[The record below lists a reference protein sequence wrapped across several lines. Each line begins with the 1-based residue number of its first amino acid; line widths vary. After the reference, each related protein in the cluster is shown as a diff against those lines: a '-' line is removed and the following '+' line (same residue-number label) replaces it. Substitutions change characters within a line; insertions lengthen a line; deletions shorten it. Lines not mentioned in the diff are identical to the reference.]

1 MPNTLSITKGEYG
14 KMKEA
19 LTLIEERIVYGT
31 GRLYERM
38 GGSSSLMGSGALEV
52 LATPSMIALMEGTA
66 QEAVQSLL
74 EDGQGTVGTRID
86 VRHLAA
92 TPVGMEVTC
101 TAEVTEVDR
110 RRIVFTVKAM
120 DEKEV
125 IGEGIH
131 ERFVIDNEKFFAKC
145 RQKLEK

>member
-1 MPNTLSITKGEYG
+1 MIQTGLTCKKKITVTPE
-14 KMKEA
+14 MTA
-19 LTLIEERIVYGT
+19 AA
-31 GRLYERM
+31 
-38 GGSSSLMGSGALEV
+38 MGSGALEV

-74 EDGQGTVGTRID
+74 EYGQGTVGTRID

-110 RRIVFTVKAM
+110 RRIVFTVKAK

>member
-1 MPNTLSITKGEYG
+1 MIQTGLTCKKKITVTPE
-14 KMKEA
+14 MTA
-19 LTLIEERIVYGT
+19 AA
-31 GRLYERM
+31 
-38 GGSSSLMGSGALEV
+38 MGSGALEV

-66 QEAVQSLL
+66 QEAVQNLL

-110 RRIVFTVKAM
+110 RRIVFTVKAK

-131 ERFVIDNEKFFAKC
+131 ERFVINNEKFFAKC

>member
-1 MPNTLSITKGEYG
+1 MIQTGLTCKKKITVTPE
-14 KMKEA
+14 MTA
-19 LTLIEERIVYGT
+19 AA
-31 GRLYERM
+31 
-38 GGSSSLMGSGALEV
+38 MGSGALEV

-66 QEAVQSLL
+66 QEAVQDLL

-110 RRIVFTVKAM
+110 RRIVFTVKAK

>member
-1 MPNTLSITKGEYG
+1 MIQTGITCKKKITVTPE
-14 KMKEA
+14 MTA
-19 LTLIEERIVYGT
+19 AA
-31 GRLYERM
+31 
-38 GGSSSLMGSGALEV
+38 MGSGALEV

-66 QEAVQSLL
+66 QEAVQNLL

-110 RRIVFTVKAM
+110 RRIVFTVKAQ
-120 DEKEV
+120 DEKEL
-125 IGEGIH
+125 IGEGTH
-131 ERFVIDNEKFFAKC
+131 ERFIIDNEKFFAKC
-145 RQKLEK
+145 QHKLEK

>member
-1 MPNTLSITKGEYG
+1 MIQTGITCKKKITVTPE
-14 KMKEA
+14 MTA
-19 LTLIEERIVYGT
+19 AA
-31 GRLYERM
+31 
-38 GGSSSLMGSGALEV
+38 MGSGALEV

-66 QEAVQSLL
+66 QEAVQNLL

-110 RRIVFTVKAM
+110 RRIVFTVKAQ
-120 DEKEV
+120 DEKEL
-125 IGEGIH
+125 IGEGTH

-145 RQKLEK
+145 RHKLEK

>member
-1 MPNTLSITKGEYG
+1 MIQTGLTCKKKITVTPE
-14 KMKEA
+14 MTA
-19 LTLIEERIVYGT
+19 AA
-31 GRLYERM
+31 
-38 GGSSSLMGSGALEV
+38 MGSGALEV

-66 QEAVQSLL
+66 QEAVQNLL

-110 RRIVFTVKAM
+110 RRIVFTVKAKN
-120 DEKEV
+120 EKEV

>member
-1 MPNTLSITKGEYG
+1 MIQTGLTCKKKITVTPE
-14 KMKEA
+14 MTA
-19 LTLIEERIVYGT
+19 AA
-31 GRLYERM
+31 
-38 GGSSSLMGSGALEV
+38 MGSGALEV

-66 QEAVQSLL
+66 QEAVQNLL

-92 TPVGMEVTC
+92 TPVGMVVTC

-110 RRIVFTVKAM
+110 RRIVFTVKAK

>member
-1 MPNTLSITKGEYG
+1 MIQTGLTCKKKITVTPE
-14 KMKEA
+14 MTA
-19 LTLIEERIVYGT
+19 AA
-31 GRLYERM
+31 
-38 GGSSSLMGSGALEV
+38 MGSGALEV

-66 QEAVQSLL
+66 QEAVQNLL

-110 RRIVFTVKAM
+110 RRIVFTVKAK

-131 ERFVIDNEKFFAKC
+131 ERFIIDNEKFFAKC

>member
-1 MPNTLSITKGEYG
+1 MIQTGLTCKKKITVTPE
-14 KMKEA
+14 MTA
-19 LTLIEERIVYGT
+19 AA
-31 GRLYERM
+31 
-38 GGSSSLMGSGALEV
+38 MGSGALEV

-66 QEAVQSLL
+66 QEAVQNLL
-74 EDGQGTVGTRID
+74 EDGQGTVGARID

-110 RRIVFTVKAM
+110 RRIVFTVKAK

>member
-1 MPNTLSITKGEYG
+1 MIQTGLTCKKKITVTPE
-14 KMKEA
+14 MTA
-19 LTLIEERIVYGT
+19 AA
-31 GRLYERM
+31 
-38 GGSSSLMGSGALEV
+38 MGSGALEV

-66 QEAVQSLL
+66 QEAVQNLL

-110 RRIVFTVKAM
+110 RRIVFTVRAK

-131 ERFVIDNEKFFAKC
+131 ERFVIDNEKFFSKC

>member
-1 MPNTLSITKGEYG
+1 MIQTGITCKKKITVTPE
-14 KMKEA
+14 MTAAAME
-19 LTLIEERIVYGT
+19 
-31 GRLYERM
+31 
-38 GGSSSLMGSGALEV
+38 SGALEV

-66 QEAVQSLL
+66 QEAVQNLL

-110 RRIVFTVKAM
+110 RRIVFTVKAQ
-120 DEKEV
+120 DEKEL
-125 IGEGIH
+125 IGEGTH

-145 RQKLEK
+145 RHKLEK

>member
-1 MPNTLSITKGEYG
+1 MIQTGLTCKKTITVTPE
-14 KMKEA
+14 MTA
-19 LTLIEERIVYGT
+19 AA
-31 GRLYERM
+31 
-38 GGSSSLMGSGALEV
+38 MGSGALEV

-101 TAEVTEVDR
+101 TAEVTEVDH
-110 RRIVFTVKAM
+110 RRIVFTVKAK

>member
-1 MPNTLSITKGEYG
+1 MIQTGPTCKKKITVTPE
-14 KMKEA
+14 MTA
-19 LTLIEERIVYGT
+19 AA
-31 GRLYERM
+31 
-38 GGSSSLMGSGALEV
+38 MGSGALEV

-66 QEAVQSLL
+66 QEAVQNLL

-110 RRIVFTVKAM
+110 RRIVFTVKAK

>member
-1 MPNTLSITKGEYG
+1 MIQTGLTCKKKITVTPE
-14 KMKEA
+14 MTA
-19 LTLIEERIVYGT
+19 AA
-31 GRLYERM
+31 
-38 GGSSSLMGSGALEV
+38 MGSGALAV

-66 QEAVQSLL
+66 QEAVQNLL

-110 RRIVFTVKAM
+110 RRIVFTVKAK

>member
-1 MPNTLSITKGEYG
+1 MIQTGITCKKKITVTPE
-14 KMKEA
+14 MTA
-19 LTLIEERIVYGT
+19 AA
-31 GRLYERM
+31 
-38 GGSSSLMGSGALEV
+38 MGSGALEV

-66 QEAVQSLL
+66 QEAVQNLL

-101 TAEVTEVDR
+101 TAEITEVDR
-110 RRIVFTVKAM
+110 RRIVFTVKAQ

-125 IGEGIH
+125 IGEGTH

-145 RQKLEK
+145 RHKLEK

>member
-1 MPNTLSITKGEYG
+1 MIQTGLTCKKTITVTPE
-14 KMKEA
+14 MTA
-19 LTLIEERIVYGT
+19 AA
-31 GRLYERM
+31 
-38 GGSSSLMGSGALEV
+38 MGSGALEV

-74 EDGQGTVGTRID
+74 EDGQGTVGTQID

-110 RRIVFTVKAM
+110 RRIVFTVKAK

>member
-1 MPNTLSITKGEYG
+1 MIQTGLTCKKKITVTPE
-14 KMKEA
+14 MTA
-19 LTLIEERIVYGT
+19 AA
-31 GRLYERM
+31 
-38 GGSSSLMGSGALEV
+38 MGSGALEV

-66 QEAVQSLL
+66 QEAVQNLL

-110 RRIVFTVKAM
+110 RRIVFTVKAK

-125 IGEGIH
+125 IGEGIL

>member
-1 MPNTLSITKGEYG
+1 MIQTGLTCKKKITVTPE
-14 KMKEA
+14 MTA
-19 LTLIEERIVYGT
+19 VA
-31 GRLYERM
+31 
-38 GGSSSLMGSGALEV
+38 MGSGALEV

-66 QEAVQSLL
+66 QEAVQNLL
-74 EDGQGTVGTRID
+74 GDGQGTVGTRID

-110 RRIVFTVKAM
+110 RRIVFTVKAK

-131 ERFVIDNEKFFAKC
+131 ERFVIDNEKFFSKC

>member
-1 MPNTLSITKGEYG
+1 MIQTGLTCKKKITVTPE
-14 KMKEA
+14 MTAAAME
-19 LTLIEERIVYGT
+19 
-31 GRLYERM
+31 
-38 GGSSSLMGSGALEV
+38 SGALEV

-66 QEAVQSLL
+66 QEAVQNLL

-110 RRIVFTVKAM
+110 RRIVFTVKAK

>member
-1 MPNTLSITKGEYG
+1 MIQTGLTCKKKITVTPE
-14 KMKEA
+14 MTA
-19 LTLIEERIVYGT
+19 AA
-31 GRLYERM
+31 
-38 GGSSSLMGSGALEV
+38 MGSGALEV

-66 QEAVQSLL
+66 QEAVQNLL

-110 RRIVFTVKAM
+110 RRIVFTVKAK

>member
-1 MPNTLSITKGEYG
+1 MIQTGLTCKKKITVTPE
-14 KMKEA
+14 MTA
-19 LTLIEERIVYGT
+19 AA
-31 GRLYERM
+31 
-38 GGSSSLMGSGALEV
+38 MGSGALEV

-66 QEAVQSLL
+66 QEAVQNLL

-110 RRIVFTVKAM
+110 RRIVFTVRAK

-145 RQKLEK
+145 RQKLERKLQ

>member
-1 MPNTLSITKGEYG
+1 MIQTGLTCKKKITVTPE
-14 KMKEA
+14 MTA
-19 LTLIEERIVYGT
+19 VA
-31 GRLYERM
+31 
-38 GGSSSLMGSGALEV
+38 MGSGALEV

-66 QEAVQSLL
+66 QEAVQNLL

-110 RRIVFTVKAM
+110 RRIVFTVKAK

>member
-1 MPNTLSITKGEYG
+1 MIQTGLTCKKKITVTPE
-14 KMKEA
+14 MTA
-19 LTLIEERIVYGT
+19 AA
-31 GRLYERM
+31 
-38 GGSSSLMGSGALEV
+38 MGSGALEV

-66 QEAVQSLL
+66 QEAVQNLL

-92 TPVGMEVTC
+92 TPVGMEVAC

-110 RRIVFTVKAM
+110 RRIVFTVKAK

>member
-1 MPNTLSITKGEYG
+1 MIQTGLTCKKKITVTPE
-14 KMKEA
+14 MTA
-19 LTLIEERIVYGT
+19 AA
-31 GRLYERM
+31 
-38 GGSSSLMGSGALEV
+38 MGSGTLEV

-74 EDGQGTVGTRID
+74 KDGQGTVGTRID
-86 VRHLAA
+86 VHHLAA

-110 RRIVFTVKAM
+110 RRIVFTVKAK

>member
-1 MPNTLSITKGEYG
+1 MIQTGLTCKKKITFTPE
-14 KMKEA
+14 MTA
-19 LTLIEERIVYGT
+19 AA
-31 GRLYERM
+31 
-38 GGSSSLMGSGALEV
+38 MGSGALEV

-66 QEAVQSLL
+66 QEAVQNLL

-110 RRIVFTVKAM
+110 RRIVFTVKAK

>member
-1 MPNTLSITKGEYG
+1 MIQTGLTCKKKITVTPE
-14 KMKEA
+14 MTA
-19 LTLIEERIVYGT
+19 AA
-31 GRLYERM
+31 
-38 GGSSSLMGSGALEV
+38 MGSGALEV

-74 EDGQGTVGTRID
+74 EDGQGTVGARID

-110 RRIVFTVKAM
+110 RRIVFTVKAK

>member
-1 MPNTLSITKGEYG
+1 MIQTGLTCKKKITVTPE
-14 KMKEA
+14 MTA
-19 LTLIEERIVYGT
+19 AA
-31 GRLYERM
+31 
-38 GGSSSLMGSGALEV
+38 MGSGALEV

-66 QEAVQSLL
+66 QEAVQNLL

-110 RRIVFTVKAM
+110 RRIVFTVRAK

>member
-1 MPNTLSITKGEYG
+1 MIQTGLTCKKKITVTPE
-14 KMKEA
+14 MTA
-19 LTLIEERIVYGT
+19 AA
-31 GRLYERM
+31 
-38 GGSSSLMGSGALEV
+38 MGSGALEV
-52 LATPSMIALMEGTA
+52 LATPSMITLMEGTA
-66 QEAVQSLL
+66 QEAVQNLL

-110 RRIVFTVKAM
+110 RRIVFTVRAK

>member
-1 MPNTLSITKGEYG
+1 MIQTGLTCKKKITVTPE
-14 KMKEA
+14 MTA
-19 LTLIEERIVYGT
+19 AA
-31 GRLYERM
+31 
-38 GGSSSLMGSGALEV
+38 MGSGALEV

-66 QEAVQSLL
+66 QEAVQNLL

-86 VRHLAA
+86 VCHLAA

-110 RRIVFTVKAM
+110 RRIVFTVKAK

>member
-1 MPNTLSITKGEYG
+1 MIQTGLTCKKKITVTPE
-14 KMKEA
+14 MTA
-19 LTLIEERIVYGT
+19 AA
-31 GRLYERM
+31 
-38 GGSSSLMGSGALEV
+38 MGSGALEV

-66 QEAVQSLL
+66 QEAVQNLL

-110 RRIVFTVKAM
+110 RRIVFTVKAK

-145 RQKLEK
+145 RQTLEK

>member
-1 MPNTLSITKGEYG
+1 MIQTGLTCKKKITVTPE
-14 KMKEA
+14 MTA
-19 LTLIEERIVYGT
+19 AA
-31 GRLYERM
+31 
-38 GGSSSLMGSGALEV
+38 MGSGALEV

-74 EDGQGTVGTRID
+74 EDGQGTVGTQID

-110 RRIVFTVKAM
+110 RRIVFTVKAK